1 MQNKETPSPAGATPA
16 VPEATAPG
24 ARPWWLGIAV
34 ILLGCVCLYA
44 TTTLPA
50 TAQYAA
56 IGPGMFVTI
65 AGGGLLLL
73 GILLLIQIARGE
85 RFEAQNAEN
94 AAGNLPMDKRAFFT
108 ALAATIVPALTMEA
122 LGLPITAMLSFTLV
136 ARAFGSNKTLIDLI
150 TGAILGSVCWFL
162 FSRLGLQLGGF
173 LPLAGV

>member
-1 MQNKETPSPAGATPA
+1 MQNKQMQSPADDTAATPA
-16 VPEATAPG
+16 AAAG

-56 IGPGMFVTI
+56 IGPGMFVTV
-65 AGGGLLLL
+65 AGGGLLVL

-85 RFEAQNAEN
+85 RFEAQDTEN
-94 AAGNLPMDKRAFFT
+94 ATGNLPMDKRAFFT
-108 ALAATIVPALTMEA
+108 ALAATMVPALTMQV
-122 LGLPITAMLSFTLV
+122 LGLPVTAMLSFMLV
-136 ARAFGSNKTLIDLI
+136 ARAFGSKRIVADLI

-173 LPLAGV
+173 FPLAGF